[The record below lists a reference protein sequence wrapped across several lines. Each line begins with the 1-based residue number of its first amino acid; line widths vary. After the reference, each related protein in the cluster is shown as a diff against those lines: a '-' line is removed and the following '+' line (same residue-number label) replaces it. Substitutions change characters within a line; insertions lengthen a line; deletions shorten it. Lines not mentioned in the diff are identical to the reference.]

1 MASNNELKL
10 IFCGLTLSYSG
21 FQHLMMYFA
30 RLKGIKCLSISD
42 CTFTEEDVGYLKNM
56 IGSNHEITKMLIS
69 NCKMIGYEVI
79 VSNYIGRYDQL
90 EILVLNNISAI
101 MLFILSVPSICKIF

>member
-1 MASNNELKL
+1 
-10 IFCGLTLSYSG
+10 
-21 FQHLMMYFA
+21 MMYFA

-56 IGSNHEITKMLIS
+56 IGSNHKITKMLIS

-79 VSNYIGRYDQL
+79 VSDYIGRYDQL
-90 EILVLNNISAI
+90 EILELNNISAI
-101 MLFILSVPSICKIF
+101 HPFSTIYMQNILVFLSCSSADYNMQLSATT